1 MLVAVKERLTA
12 IRTQNI
18 TRKVEA
24 ISAPVCIGGLFLWRN
39 TMDKIQ
45 AKQEEIKLLMGEL
58 EGMEQGTEDYSAKL
72 NSVEAAQKELEKV
85 KQEKKRFEAVQAS
98 LSSFSAPK
106 SAQAGPVQGAVIKE
120 GFTKDPKFGFS
131 NGGEFLR
138 SVFKNGNNIS
148 QDKRLMGIADIM
160 QTAGDHTTIADG
172 LMIPS
177 EFAEGLLINESGIS
191 DDWVGR
197 MATEQT
203 SSNSKTFK
211 RSAANTTGGSVGITA
226 ARIAENTQMTSS
238 KEVFETTT
246 LPLAKLYAYSNVT
259 EEDLNDIPWLEGHL
273 AMQAPKVIRAKF
285 AGELLSGTGVGEAL
299 GMFNTNNS
307 NKIAVSRDTATDVK
321 AEDIAAM
328 YARAIVSSGSFWLI
342 NRDVMAKLPL
352 MTVGDVPIVFENYF
366 KDGMIG
372 FLNGLPVYQSEDCSV
387 LGTQG
392 DVRLINP
399 DGYRVLE
406 KVGGSQFASSIHV
419 RFDYD
424 STAFR
429 WTHRVNGI
437 PWCNDVYTPRNGA
450 TLSPFVELN

>member
-1 MLVAVKERLTA
+1 
-12 IRTQNI
+12 
-18 TRKVEA
+18 
-24 ISAPVCIGGLFLWRN
+24 
-39 TMDKIQ
+39 MDKIQ

-85 KQEKKRFEAVQAS
+85 RQEQERFEAVQAS

-106 SAQAGPVQGAVIKE
+106 SVQAGAVQGAVVKE
-120 GFTKDPKFGFS
+120 GFTQDPKFGFS
-131 NGGEFLR
+131 NGGEFLQ
-138 SVFKNGNNIS
+138 SLYKNGNNIS

-160 QTAGDHTTIADG
+160 QTSGAHTSINDG

-177 EFAEGLLINESGIS
+177 EFAEGLLINESGIT
-191 DDWVGR
+191 DDWVSR
-197 MATEQT
+197 MNVEQT

-211 RSAANTTGGSVGITA
+211 RSAANTTGGSTGLVA
-226 ARIAENTQMTSS
+226 SRIAENTQMSS
-238 KEVFETTT
+238 SREVFETTT
-246 LPLAKLYAYSNVT
+246 LPLAKLYAYSDVT
-259 EEDLNDIPWLEGHL
+259 EEDLNDVAWLESHL

-285 AGELLSGTGVGEAL
+285 AGEMLSGTGVGEAL

-307 NKIAVSRDTATDVK
+307 NKIAVTRTTGSDVV
-321 AEDIAAM
+321 AADIAAM
-328 YARAIVSSGSFWLI
+328 YARATISSSSFWLI
-342 NRDVMAKLPL
+342 NRDTMAKLPL
-352 MTVGDVPIVFENYF
+352 MTVGDNTIVFEQYYRN
-366 KDGMIG
+366 GTIG

-399 DGYRVLE
+399 EGYRVLE
-406 KVGGSQFASSIHV
+406 KVGGQQFASSIHV

-429 WTHRVNGI
+429 WTHRINGI